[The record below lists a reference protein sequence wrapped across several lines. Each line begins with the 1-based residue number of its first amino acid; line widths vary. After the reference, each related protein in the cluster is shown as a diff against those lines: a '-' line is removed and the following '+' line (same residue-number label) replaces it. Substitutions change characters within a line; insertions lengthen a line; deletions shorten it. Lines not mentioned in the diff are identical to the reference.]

1 MDTELATL
9 AASAANALVGALT
22 TETWERARL
31 LLARLRRTPDTERL
45 PLELAR
51 DRALLLADPA
61 DEANR
66 SDLTAAWRLRFR
78 RIVEDDPDAARALL
92 DLVAELA
99 PHTAPQT
106 GHVLNAEA
114 HDHSRI
120 YQSAGDMNIGRT
132 PAP

>member
-22 TETWERARL
+22 TETWERART

-45 PLELAR
+45 ALELAR
-51 DRALLLADPA
+51 DRELLLADPA

-66 SDLTAAWRLRFR
+66 ADLTAAWRLRFR
-78 RIVEDDPDAARALL
+78 RLMADDPDAARALL
-92 DLVAELA
+92 ELVAELA
-99 PHTAPQT
+99 PRARQSGVSFH
-106 GHVLNAEA
+106 AES
-114 HDHSRI
+114 HDTSRI

-132 PAP
+132 PKP